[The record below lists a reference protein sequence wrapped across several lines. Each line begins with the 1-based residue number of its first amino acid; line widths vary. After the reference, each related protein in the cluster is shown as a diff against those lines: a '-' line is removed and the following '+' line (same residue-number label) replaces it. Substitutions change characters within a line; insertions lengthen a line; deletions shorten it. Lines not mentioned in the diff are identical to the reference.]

1 MVCEKSE
8 PEEQF
13 KKRPGLW
20 SGMPGFKSWLC
31 HCCHGTNA
39 RSVTEPLS
47 ASVFSALNGG
57 NISSLLLRWLEGLNE
72 MLYVKPKALR
82 LRHAVRINKC

>member
-1 MVCEKSE
+1 MRN
-8 PEEQF
+8 QNQRNNL
-13 KKRPGLW
+13 KKDLGFGAGCLGSNPG
-20 SGMPGFKSWLC
+20 
-31 HCCHGTNA
+31 
-39 RSVTEPLS
+39 SVTAAMELTLGRLLNPLS

-82 LRHAVRINKC
+82 LRHAVRIHKY